1 VKVATDFC
9 RVFDLRSTESGFG
22 SQGFA
27 PTIGQNWKR
36 RASVRHLRHRSGRK
50 LLRTYDQPWTVGDL
64 AGSELPRPQAAA
76 NEQVRTVG
84 EHQRHNKLI
93 VALVRCLSQR
103 QREGSGERAQQQS

>member
-9 RVFDLRSTESGFG
+9 RVFELRSAESEFG

-36 RASVRHLRHRSGRK
+36 QASVRRSAEPSRGMGRTGVNLRHGSGRK

-93 VALVRCLSQR
+93 VALVR
-103 QREGSGERAQQQS
+103 